1 VSKKRAR
8 RFVLLNCQGVS
19 GAYNIFLLF
28 LSEQFSSSSL
38 RGLMMVEQVLRV
50 VNLKHRSDIHWARKI
65 WHMGGVSVIAYLYAH
80 LPEKTSLI
88 LLSIAWLAFVPI
100 DFMRLKNPA
109 LNDFVL
115 SALRPIMR
123 RNEVDKLAGTTYLI
137 SGVTLVAFV
146 FPPQIVLLTM
156 IFLAFADPIASYWGI
171 RFGKDKIFGEKSL
184 QGSLAAFFVCSVAT
198 FYFLTSHW
206 LLMDRLVI
214 VSLLGGVIGALAE
227 LIPIGK
233 LDDNFTLPVLSASAL
248 WCLFTIF
255 GAFSSYT

>member
-1 VSKKRAR
+1 
-8 RFVLLNCQGVS
+8 
-19 GAYNIFLLF
+19 
-28 LSEQFSSSSL
+28 
-38 RGLMMVEQVLRV
+38 MMVEQVLRV

-65 WHMGGVSVIAYLYAH
+65 WHMGGVSMIAACYAN
-80 LPEKTSLI
+80 LPEKTSLV
-88 LLSIAWLAFVPI
+88 LLSLAWLLFVPVDI
-100 DFMRLKNPA
+100 MRLKNPA
-109 LNDFVL
+109 LNDFLL
-115 SALRPIMR
+115 SAFRPIMR
-123 RNEVDKLAGTTYLI
+123 RNEVDRLAGTSYLLTGI
-137 SGVTLVAFV
+137 TLVAFI

-156 IFLAFADPIASYWGI
+156 FFLAFADPIASYWGI

-214 VSLLGGVIGALAE
+214 VSILGGVIGALAE